1 MIDYEKG
8 STAMIAA
15 FVIGLFV
22 LLFLWIAMGS
32 MLDTAFGIHG
42 ITSTMG
48 AEFPVSDQRISTL
61 NFAQSV
67 WSVLPFLF
75 MLLLV
80 IWAVVVGVRRGPGE
94 V

>member
-1 MIDYEKG
+1 
-8 STAMIAA
+8 MIAA

-22 LLFLWIAMGS
+22 LLFLWIMMGD
-32 MLDTAFGIHG
+32 MMDTAFGIHG